1 MKKKE
6 KDSFIHVKLEYNEAK
21 QSKRD
26 LLASEADIIN
36 IIQSMNK
43 YAAIRE
49 IELNLKSKFYREIKK
64 IAMEVKLLEAN
75 LPQIRAP
82 KLITRHTEEKPVEV
96 ETIKTKGGDE
106 LEKQLMDIQKR
117 LKELSY

>member
-1 MKKKE
+1 
-6 KDSFIHVKLEYNEAK
+6 
-21 QSKRD
+21 
-26 LLASEADIIN
+26 
-36 IIQSMNK
+36 MNK